1 MQTLAI
7 VSAVLFVVTLVW
19 HEWIEII
26 FKVDPDRGRGDGSG
40 PSCVRPPQSLWP
52 FQPVLAGRGGQRA
65 GEHG

>member
-26 FKVDPDRGRGDGSG
+26 FKVAPDRGRGDWSG
-40 PSCVRPPQSLWP
+40 PSWLRPPQSLWP